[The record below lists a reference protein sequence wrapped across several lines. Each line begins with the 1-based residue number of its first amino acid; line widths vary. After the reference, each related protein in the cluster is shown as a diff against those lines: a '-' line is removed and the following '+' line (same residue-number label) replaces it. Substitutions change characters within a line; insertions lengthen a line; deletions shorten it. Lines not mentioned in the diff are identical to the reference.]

1 MPFGP
6 LDSVKTELL
15 LKQIGYL
22 LITQNFIVSRLYWQ
36 GSNMIQQWQRQP
48 TSYHPC
54 LTEKNEGEV
63 NAIDY
68 SKAGDDKPR
77 FNRPICPYFS

>member
-22 LITQNFIVSRLYWQ
+22 LITQNFIVSQLYWQ
-36 GSNMIQQWQRQP
+36 GLNIIQQWQRQP
-48 TSYHPC
+48 TS
-54 LTEKNEGEV
+54 LIL
-63 NAIDY
+63 A
-68 SKAGDDKPR
+68 
-77 FNRPICPYFS
+77 